1 MCVTWLIH
9 RCGMTHSYLR
19 HDTFIYMYMCDTT
32 HSCETEREK
41 EKYRSKQRDI
51 RARYTH
57 KHIHIFISD
66 VLGSGTCNLQSYT
79 SLGND
84 LWLLNDLPRCWL
96 TSEGLLHMDR
106 NLDDDIVVPQQSLRS
121 LTNDGH
127 TSLRLFLPRSCY
139 VWYPVSAPQF
149 LCRVGWVSRF
159 RDVGCA
165 HLGFLYCLAHIA
177 TPKICGAHPN

>member
-1 MCVTWLIH
+1 
-9 RCGMTHSYLR
+9 MTHSYLR

-84 LWLLNDLPRCWL
+84 LWLLNDLPRC
-96 TSEGLLHMDR
+96 
-106 NLDDDIVVPQQSLRS
+106 
-121 LTNDGH
+121 
-127 TSLRLFLPRSCY
+127 
-139 VWYPVSAPQF
+139 
-149 LCRVGWVSRF
+149 
-159 RDVGCA
+159 
-165 HLGFLYCLAHIA
+165 
-177 TPKICGAHPN
+177 